1 MTQKGYVYPIKAAM
15 IAGILLTSIFLTPR
29 AWAQG

>member
-1 MTQKGYVYPIKAAM
+1 MKMAKAAM
-15 IAGILLTSIFLTPR
+15 IAGILLTGIFLTPR